1 MSLYFDAAPEDKMC
15 LRRLKAGAEPPT
27 KGWADSAPSGN
38 LTNGTSG
45 LSNKGFWRA
54 CMISS
59 CFSKDLYGLDCV
71 GTPSGVGGS
80 DDSSLDGERAVE
92 RSGSTD
98 FLKLVKTSGSSL
110 GP

>member
-1 MSLYFDAAPEDKMC
+1 
-15 LRRLKAGAEPPT
+15 
-27 KGWADSAPSGN
+27 
-38 LTNGTSG
+38 
-45 LSNKGFWRA
+45 
-54 CMISS
+54 MISS

-71 GTPSGVGGS
+71 GTPSGIGGS

-98 FLKLVKTSGSSL
+98 FLKLVKTSGSSS